1 MHYATIIGRLGADA
15 VLKEINGRQFVSMS
29 VARDE
34 VIGKSASGEPVK
46 EAIWY
51 NVTLHGNGGN
61 RLPLLLRGSMVT
73 VIGRERTNVYQ
84 DRNGAWKVGFNI
96 YAFDVYLCGGQKQE
110 QVSPIQQASDEIR
123 TVEIFPGNNSSDG
136 IDDLPM

>member
-1 MHYATIIGRLGADA
+1 MHHATIVGRLGQDA
-15 VLKEINGRQFVSMS
+15 ILKEINGKQFVSMS
-29 VARDE
+29 VCRDE
-34 VIGKSASGEPVK
+34 IVGKSPSGEPVK

-51 NVTLHGNGGN
+51 NVTIPGNGGGK
-61 RLPLLLRGSMVT
+61 LQFLLKGTTVT
-73 VIGRERTNVYQ
+73 VVGRERANTFQ
-84 DRNGAWKVGFNI
+84 DRNGKWKVGFNI

-110 QVSPIQQASDEIR
+110 QSAPTQQVSDEIR

>member
-46 EAIWY
+46 EPVWY
-51 NVTLHGNGGN
+51 NVTLYGNGGN
-61 RLPLLLRGSMVT
+61 RLPLLLKGSMVT
-73 VIGRERTNVYQ
+73 VIGREKANAYH
-84 DRNGAWKVGFNI
+84 DKSGAWKVGFNI